1 MWKALRV
8 FLIGVVLTG
17 SYYSFEFAFGS
28 SIPNTK
34 IQLAAI
40 GFLWYIFDTFRARKG
55 IPFSPILLGSAI
67 LALLY
72 SIINLIAVDLNNTSD
87 YSYANYLFS
96 FFTWVFSA
104 YPAVALIRLEHGK
117 VSFRLLVL
125 YLTGATLFQCI
136 SAILIDQNPSID
148 EFVSSIVAWDAKF
161 TQESDRLNGFS
172 TALDPAGARFALVV
186 IMIMAA
192 ISVDKEIKERPGEL
206 YFLIASVFLITAL
219 GSMISRTTSTGTAVG
234 LLMLVL
240 YSLSGRSSESRSM
253 GPIITAFVA
262 FAVIG
267 FSVGVYLYN
276 TDPYYYEVFRF
287 AFEGFFNLA
296 EKGEFTTNSSEI
308 LKTMWVWP
316 KDNFGWIIGTGLYD
330 NWVYGSDI
338 GYCRFILYSGL
349 TGFSVFALMFVFLAY
364 RFMVKY
370 PEYRLMFL
378 AFGAMTFIIWIKVS
392 TDILMIYAFFFWLTP
407 EDEEYIHSHS
417 IAPSV
422 A

>member
-253 GPIITAFVA
+253 GPIITAFVV

-349 TGFSVFALMFVFLAY
+349 TGFVVFALMFVFLAY

-407 EDEEYIHSHS
+407 EDEDYIHSHS

>member
-192 ISVDKEIKERPGEL
+192 ISVDKEIKERPREL

-219 GSMISRTTSTGTAVG
+219 GSMISRTTSTGTAVA

-253 GPIITAFVA
+253 GPIITAFVV

-349 TGFSVFALMFVFLAY
+349 TGFVVFALMFVFLAY

-407 EDEEYIHSHS
+407 EDEDYIHSHS

>member
-1 MWKALRV
+1 MWKVLRV

-40 GFLWYIFDTFRARKG
+40 GFLWYLFDTFRARKG
-55 IPFSPILLGSAI
+55 VPFSPILLGSAI

-148 EFVSSIVAWDAKF
+148 EFVSSIVAWDTKL

-172 TALDPAGARFALVV
+172 TALDPAGARFALVI

-206 YFLIASVFLITAL
+206 YFLVLSIFLITAL
-219 GSMISRTTSTGTAVG
+219 GSMVSRTTSTGTAVG
-234 LLMLVL
+234 LLILSL
-240 YSLSGRSSESRSM
+240 YSMGGANTETRRM
-253 GPIITAFVA
+253 GPIIAAFIG
-262 FAVIG
+262 FAIIG
-267 FSVGVYLYN
+267 FSVGAYLYN

-296 EKGEFTTNSSEI
+296 EKGEFTTNSSDI
-308 LKTMWVWP
+308 LQTMWVWP

-349 TGFSVFALMFVFLAY
+349 TGFSVFALMFIFLAY

-392 TDILMIYAFFFWLTP
+392 TDILMIYTFFFWLTP
-407 EDEEYIHSHS
+407 EDEDYIHSHS

>member
-17 SYYSFEFAFGS
+17 SYYSFEFAFAP

-34 IQLAAI
+34 ILLAGI

-55 IPFSPILLGSAI
+55 IPFSPLLLGSTL

-72 SIINLIAVDLNNTSD
+72 SIVNLIAVDLNNTSD
-87 YSYANYLFS
+87 YSYASYLIS

-148 EFVSSIVAWDAKF
+148 EFVSSIVAWDAKL

-172 TALDPAGARFALVV
+172 TALDPAGARFALVI

-206 YFLIASVFLITAL
+206 YFLIASIFLITAL

-240 YSLSGRSSESRSM
+240 YSLSGRGSESHSM
-253 GPIITAFVA
+253 GPIIAAF
-262 FAVIG
+262 IG
-267 FSVGVYLYN
+267 FAIIGFIVGAYLYN
-276 TDPYYYEVFRF
+276 TDPYYYEIFRF

-296 EKGEFTTNSSEI
+296 EKGEFTTTSSEI
-308 LKTMWVWP
+308 LQTMWVWP

-338 GYCRFILYSGL
+338 GYCRLILYSGL
-349 TGFSVFALMFVFLAY
+349 TGFVVFALMFVFLAY

-392 TDILMIYAFFFWLTP
+392 TDILMIYTFFFWLTP
-407 EDEEYIHSHS
+407 EDEDYIHSHS

>member
-40 GFLWYIFDTFRARKG
+40 GFLWYLFDTFRARKG
-55 IPFSPILLGSAI
+55 VPFSPILLGSAI

-136 SAILIDQNPSID
+136 SAVLIDQNPSID
-148 EFVSSIVAWDAKF
+148 EFVSSIVAWDKEL

-172 TALDPAGARFALVV
+172 TALDPAGARFALVI
-186 IMIMAA
+186 IMIMAG

-240 YSLSGRSSESRSM
+240 YSLSGRGSESRSM
-253 GPIITAFVA
+253 SPIITAFVA

-267 FSVGVYLYN
+267 FGVGTYLYN
-276 TDPYYYEVFRF
+276 TDPYYYEMFRF

-308 LKTMWVWP
+308 LQTMWIWP

-338 GYCRFILYSGL
+338 GYCRLILYSGL
-349 TGFSVFALMFVFLAY
+349 TGFVVFALMFVFLAY

-392 TDILMIYAFFFWLTP
+392 TDILMIYSFFLWLTP
-407 EDEEYIHSHS
+407 EDEDYIHSHS
-417 IAPSV
+417 IASSV

>member
-40 GFLWYIFDTFRARKG
+40 GFLWYLFDTFRARKG
-55 IPFSPILLGSAI
+55 VPFSPILLGSAI

-148 EFVSSIVAWDAKF
+148 EFVSSIVAWDAKL

-172 TALDPAGARFALVV
+172 TALDPAGARFALVI

-206 YFLIASVFLITAL
+206 YFLVLSIFLITAL
-219 GSMISRTTSTGTAVG
+219 GSMVSRTTSTGTAVG
-234 LLMLVL
+234 LLILSL
-240 YSLSGRSSESRSM
+240 YSMGGASTETRRM
-253 GPIITAFVA
+253 GPIIAAFIG
-262 FAVIG
+262 FAMIG
-267 FSVGVYLYN
+267 FSVGAYLYN
-276 TDPYYYEVFRF
+276 TDPYYYEIFRF

-296 EKGEFTTNSSEI
+296 EKGEFTTTSSEI
-308 LKTMWVWP
+308 LQTMWVWP
-316 KDNFGWIIGTGLYD
+316 KDNFSWIIGTGLYD

-338 GYCRFILYSGL
+338 GYCRLILYSGL
-349 TGFSVFALMFVFLAY
+349 TGFVVFALMFVFLAY

-392 TDILMIYAFFFWLTP
+392 TDILMIYSFFFWLTP
-407 EDEEYIHSHS
+407 EDEDYIHSHS

>member
-40 GFLWYIFDTFRARKG
+40 GFLWYLFDTFRARKG
-55 IPFSPILLGSAI
+55 VPFSPILLGSAI

-136 SAILIDQNPSID
+136 SAVLIDQNPSID
-148 EFVSSIVAWDAKF
+148 EFVSSIVAWDAKL

-172 TALDPAGARFALVV
+172 TALDPAGARFALVI
-186 IMIMAA
+186 IMIMAG

-206 YFLIASVFLITAL
+206 YFLVFSIFLITAL

-240 YSLSGRSSESRSM
+240 YSLSGRGTESRSM

-267 FSVGVYLYN
+267 FGVGTYLYN
-276 TDPYYYEVFRF
+276 TDPYYYEMFRF
-287 AFEGFFNLA
+287 AFEGFFNLV

-308 LKTMWVWP
+308 LQTMWVWP

-338 GYCRFILYSGL
+338 GYCRLILYSGL
-349 TGFSVFALMFVFLAY
+349 TGFVVFALMFVFLAY

-392 TDILMIYAFFFWLTP
+392 TDILMIYSFFLWLTP
-407 EDEEYIHSHS
+407 EEEDYIHSHS

>member
-8 FLIGVVLTG
+8 LFIGLVITG
-17 SYYSFEFAFGS
+17 AYYSFDMAFWPSG
-28 SIPNTK
+28 PNTK
-34 IQLAAI
+34 MLLAGI
-40 GFLWYIFDTFRARKG
+40 GFLWYIFDSFRAGKRV
-55 IPFSPILLGSAI
+55 PFSPILLGSAL

-72 SIINLIAVDLNNTSD
+72 SVINLVAVDLNNTSD
-87 YSYANYLFS
+87 YSYATYLIS
-96 FFTWVFSA
+96 FFTWVFCA
-104 YPAVALIRLEHGK
+104 YPAVALIRLEHGY
-117 VSFRLLVL
+117 VSLRLLVL
-125 YLTGATLFQCI
+125 YLAGVTLFQCV
-136 SAILIDQNPSID
+136 SAVLIDQDPAID
-148 EFVSSIVAWDAKF
+148 EFVNSIVTWDVKL
-161 TQESDRLNGFS
+161 TQETDRLNGFS
-172 TALDPAGARFALVV
+172 TALDPAGCRFALVL

-206 YFLIASVFLITAL
+206 YFLIASIFLITAL
-219 GSMISRTTSTGTAVG
+219 GSMISRTTTTGTAVG
-234 LLMLVL
+234 LFVLIL
-240 YSLSGRSSESRSM
+240 YSLGGRSTETRSM
-253 GPIITAFVA
+253 GYIISIFTA

-296 EKGEFTTNSSEI
+296 EKGEFTTNSSDI
-308 LKTMWVWP
+308 LQTMWVWP

-349 TGFSVFALMFVFLAY
+349 TGFVVFALMFVFLAY

-392 TDILMIYAFFFWLTP
+392 TDILMIYTFFFWLTP
-407 EDEEYIHSHS
+407 EDEDYIHSHS
-417 IAPSV
+417 IAPS
-422 A
+422 AA